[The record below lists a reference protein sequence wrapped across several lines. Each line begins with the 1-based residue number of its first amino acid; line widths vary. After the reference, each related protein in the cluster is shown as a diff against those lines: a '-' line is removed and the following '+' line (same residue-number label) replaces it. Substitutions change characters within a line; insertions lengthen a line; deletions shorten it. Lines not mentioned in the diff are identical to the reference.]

1 VEISDSTAQ
10 SAIGDVRVAPSAFG
24 NQGQA
29 VVVGSTLQSGG
40 GAEDHG
46 LVVASC
52 TGGPGVCG
60 DGAATEGRV
69 EVEESTLNA
78 GAAGNIFIETEALG
92 RTSVRRNT
100 LLAGEGMIFIHAG
113 AGGSCESIDNAPVN
127 LACM

>member
-1 VEISDSTAQ
+1 VS
-10 SAIGDVRVAPSAFG
+10 
-24 NQGQA
+24 
-29 VVVGSTLQSGG
+29 
-40 GAEDHG
+40 
-46 LVVASC
+46 
-52 TGGPGVCG
+52 CG